1 MNSILPTYIHIVNP
15 KLKYIYLSFDIDGE
29 LIVKSPK
36 VSQME
41 IERVLIKRSSWIE
54 KSRQKVINKKGKP
67 IRHNGDD
74 KVYYLGRE
82 YSIQYRERDMK
93 RVSLIFDENIGFSFL
108 YNKFDSKLFDHH
120 ILEFYK
126 ERAKDIIPDMTHSYA
141 LLMDLYP
148 SKITFRKAK
157 RQWGSC
163 SSKNAISFNY
173 LMMKLPLNV
182 IQYIIVHELAH
193 IRYKNH
199 QKEFWRLVEK
209 YMPNYKEMQR
219 ELKNYI

>member
-1 MNSILPTYIHIVNP
+1 MDSILPTYIHIINP
-15 KLKYIYLSFDIDGE
+15 KLKYIYLSFDANGE

-41 IERVLIKRSSWIE
+41 IERVLIKRSAWIE
-54 KSRQKVINKKGKP
+54 RSRAKVINKKGKS
-67 IRHNGDD
+67 IHHNSGD
-74 KVYYLGRE
+74 KLYYLGRE
-82 YSIQYRERDMK
+82 YAISYKKRDRK
-93 RVSLIFDENIGFSFL
+93 RVSLLFDEDVGFTLL
-108 YNKFDSKLFDHH
+108 YDKFDPKLFDRH

-126 ERAKDIIPDMTHSYA
+126 DRAKDIIPDMTHRYS

-148 SKITFRKAK
+148 SKIAFRKAK

-163 SSKNAISFNY
+163 SDKNAISFNY

-182 IQYIIVHELAH
+182 IQYIVVHELAH

-209 YMPNYKEMQR
+209 YMPNYREMQS